1 MGTPD
6 ALRAVHGLRAPEA
19 LAQERRESLA
29 TERSAAD
36 AADQLQMG
44 LMAKR
49 MQFLYR
55 LSRARVV
62 GYFGQRVNG
71 KAHGRGRMRWAD
83 GAFYTGD
90 FHLGLPQGHGTGV
103 SADGSERYVG
113 EWRGGR
119 RHGACVSPRLAGRR
133 ELGPLR
139 WA

>member
-55 LSRARVV
+55 L
-62 GYFGQRVNG
+62 
-71 KAHGRGRMRWAD
+71 
-83 GAFYTGD
+83 
-90 FHLGLPQGHGTGV
+90 
-103 SADGSERYVG
+103 
-113 EWRGGR
+113 
-119 RHGACVSPRLAGRR
+119 
-133 ELGPLR
+133 
-139 WA
+139 